1 MPVVTIIEGLKDL
14 LKEPNGCEDDPD
26 PFDIYPDDKILQ
38 YILKPI
44 ATHWIQTMLTFAFTV
59 FAILGRCIV
68 TDYDCVCEIQLH
80 FFFLPSVVFWVFLGV
95 YLFYLAYK
103 LNKL

>member
-44 ATHWIQTMLTFAFTV
+44 ATHWIQYACPLK
-59 FAILGRCIV
+59 C
-68 TDYDCVCEIQLH
+68 
-80 FFFLPSVVFWVFLGV
+80 LP
-95 YLFYLAYK
+95 
-103 LNKL
+103 